1 MLALV
6 FAIVFA
12 LVAFAAW
19 CAVVFSALDEEREC
33 RSRRAAT
40 HLDLTITPVE

>member
-33 RSRRAAT
+33 RRRAAT